1 MSLTKTEKRVR
12 RHNRVRKKVEGKV
25 QMPRLSVY
33 RSGRHIYAQV
43 ISDDHTVG
51 YKVGNSVVKTKEEAG
66 PLPLPVLCS
75 RTLVQASSK
84 DKELQGQLKHGGNIA
99 GAVVVGSLVAKRAL
113 AAGIKQVVFDRG
125 GFRYHGRIKALA
137 DAARKGGLVF

>member
-1 MSLTKTEKRVR
+1 MPQTKIEKRQR
-12 RHNRVRKKVEGKV
+12 RHNRVRKKVVG
-25 QMPRLSVY
+25 QATLPRLSVY

-43 ISDDHTVG
+43 IADDHTIG
-51 YKVGNSVVKTKEEAG
+51 YKLGSKVVKTAEEAG

-84 DKELQGQLKHGGNIA
+84 DKELREKLKHGGNIA
-99 GAVVVGSLVAKRAL
+99 GATVVGNLVASRAL

-125 GFRYHGRIKALA
+125 GFKYHGRIKALA
-137 DAARKGGLVF
+137 DAARKAGLVF